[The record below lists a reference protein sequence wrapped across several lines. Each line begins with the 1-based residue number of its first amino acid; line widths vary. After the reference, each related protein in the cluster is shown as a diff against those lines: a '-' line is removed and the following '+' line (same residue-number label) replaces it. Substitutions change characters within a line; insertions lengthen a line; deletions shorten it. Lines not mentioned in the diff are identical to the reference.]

1 MKSELTI
8 GKVLKPRGLK
18 GEIKIE
24 TYSSD
29 SARFS
34 HLKQLTIDGCEYRI
48 NSISLEGAIGY
59 ILVEG
64 IDSVE
69 KAEALRGKYFTAKKE
84 DLPELPEGKYY
95 IADMIGLDVFA
106 NGECLGEI
114 IDVLQYGSADV
125 YVVKTLDS
133 SLSFPAI
140 NGLIKQVDLQD
151 GKMYVDG
158 TILNRV
164 VVFN

>member
-18 GEIKIE
+18 GELKIE

-34 HLKQLTIDGCEYRI
+34 RLKKLKIDGSEYAV
-48 NSISLEGAIGY
+48 NAISLEGAIGY
-59 ILVEG
+59 VTLSGV
-64 IDSVE
+64 DSVE
-69 KAEALRGKYFTAKKE
+69 KAELLRGKYITANRD
-84 DLPELPEGKYY
+84 DLPKLPDGKYY
-95 IADMIGLDVFA
+95 IVDMIGLDVFA
-106 NGECLGEI
+106 NGECVGEI
-114 IDVLQYGSADV
+114 TDVLQYGSADV
-125 YVVKTLDS
+125 YVVRNGDA

-140 NGLIKQVDLQD
+140 DGLIKQVDLD
-151 GKMYVDG
+151 EGKMLLDG
-158 TILNRV
+158 AIFNRV